1 MNFSLFENLGLQRM
15 DFSYVLIGMLVLILI
30 CLIIAITVLVK
41 YAKLSKKYKKFMGG
55 NDAKALESHIMN
67 LIALNQENTEKIQ
80 VNSEEIKALWKH
92 QRYNFRKIG
101 MIKYDAFQEMG
112 GNLSFAI
119 ALLDENNDGFIM
131 NSVHNIQSSYCYAK
145 EVKGGTCNINLSDE
159 EKIAL
164 ERALKNEQSA

>member
-1 MNFSLFENLGLQRM
+1 MNFSLFENLGLQGI
-15 DFSYVLIGMLVLILI
+15 DVSYILLGMLVLILL
-30 CLIIAITVLVK
+30 CLIIAITALVK
-41 YAKLSKKYKKFMGG
+41 YTKLSRKYKRFMGG
-55 NDAKALESHIMN
+55 NDAKALESHIMD
-67 LIALNQENTEKIQ
+67 LVELNQENTEKIRI
-80 VNSEEIKALWKH
+80 NSDEIKSLWRH

-119 ALLDENNDGFIM
+119 ALLDENNDGFII

-145 EVKGGTCNINLSDE
+145 EIKGGTCNINLSDE

-164 ERALKNEQSA
+164 ERALKSEQ